1 MSIWMAVSCTSC
13 DWTVDEI
20 HVKAKQLRC
29 LRDSKK
35 NQTEHQAQQIISRWK
50 SSESAVI
57 CSNEENQRQKQ
68 SEKQQS
74 FQRLEKPLRF
84 VNKRYLALGNKK
96 LLRQRYGNWW
106 GQLTCN
112 VQNTVSEVHSAA
124 AHQIKWRICFLPA
137 LQSVYQ
143 ALFRWGSISARGQS
157 FWQFLPHHVR
167 HSLVRENRASKCK
180 DCSII
185 SKNTSGPCGE
195 AWVPRTEVVDMCT
208 SQNPLDGMGTVIF
221 LISTRE

>member
-1 MSIWMAVSCTSC
+1 MW
-13 DWTVDEI
+13 
-20 HVKAKQLRC
+20 L
-29 LRDSKK
+29 DSGWDTCQSKTTQMPK
-35 NQTEHQAQQIISRWK
+35 GFEEESNRAPSSANHQRWK
-50 SSESAVI
+50 LSESAVI

-74 FQRLEKPLRF
+74 FQRLGLPLRF
-84 VNKRYLALGNKK
+84 VNKRYLAVGNKK
-96 LLRQRYGNWW
+96 LLRQRYRNWW

-112 VQNTVSEVHSAA
+112 VQNTLSEVHSAA

-167 HSLVRENRASKCK
+167 HSLVRESRASKCK
-180 DCSII
+180 DFSII
-185 SKNTSGPCGE
+185 SKNTSGPCAE
-195 AWVPRTEVVDMCT
+195 AWVPRTEVVDMHT

-221 LISTRE
+221 LIFSRK